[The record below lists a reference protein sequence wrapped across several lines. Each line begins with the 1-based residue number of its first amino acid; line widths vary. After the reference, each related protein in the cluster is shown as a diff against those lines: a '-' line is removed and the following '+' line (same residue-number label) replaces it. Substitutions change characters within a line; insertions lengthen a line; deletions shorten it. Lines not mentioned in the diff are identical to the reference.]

1 MNMESKSTKVLD
13 FAFLAFCLLVFW
25 YLIFPI
31 LIIIPISFSPSDFL
45 QFPPQGLS
53 LRWYKAYFGSSEWLD
68 PTWQSL
74 KVAVLTMILSTV
86 LGTLAAF
93 GLVKGR
99 FRGKNLIQV
108 MILLPMII
116 PQIIFAIGVYFL
128 FASWHLVGKTIGLV
142 LGHLPLALPFSIVT
156 ISASLYGFDFS
167 LEEAAQTLGA
177 NRLKTFLHVTYPI
190 IQPGILAGALFA
202 FIISF
207 DELIVALFI
216 CGTRGVTLPKRMF
229 DALRFEIS
237 PVIASISS
245 LLIVLSILVL
255 LGFTILKNRSEKSVA
270 KTGRSKIGG
279 A

>member
-1 MNMESKSTKVLD
+1 MEFKLTKILD
-13 FAFLAFCLLVFW
+13 FAFFAFCLLVFW

-45 QFPPQGLS
+45 QFPPKGLS
-53 LRWYKAYFGSSEWLD
+53 LRWYQAYFGSSEWLD

-74 KVAVLTMILSTV
+74 KAAFLTMILSTV

-93 GLVKGR
+93 GLVRGR

-108 MILLPMII
+108 MILSPMII

-128 FASWHLVGKTIGLV
+128 FARWHLVGKTVGLV

-156 ISASLYGFDFS
+156 ISASLYGFNVS

-177 NRLKTFLHVTYPI
+177 NRLKTFFHVTYPI

-245 LLIVLSILVL
+245 LLIVLSILALV
-255 LGFTILKNRSEKSVA
+255 GFTILKNRSEKSGVNA
-270 KTGRSKIGG
+270 GRSKVGSS
-279 A
+279 